1 MASIGYFVVP
11 CYNEEEC
18 LKISVCRL
26 QNKLNELIK
35 ENKISEKSKILFV
48 DDGSGDKTWQI
59 ICESAIEDAHI
70 IGIKMAHNVGHQSAL
85 LAGLSYACP
94 NADFII
100 TIDADL
106 QQDIDTFSKF
116 INEYESGSDIVFG
129 IRNSRDTD
137 SFLKKF
143 TALSFYKLMR
153 LMGTGVIENH
163 ADYRLISQKACSALL
178 EYQESNLF
186 LRGLVTQ
193 IGFRHSMV
201 HFDVVE
207 RTAGKSKYTSI
218 KMIKLAIDGI
228 TSMSIVPLHMIAI
241 MGITVFLIGFFMVAF
256 FVVSWIFGNTVQG
269 WTSILCSLWILSG
282 LILFGVGICGEYI
295 GKNYVESKRRPRYHI
310 EQIIGA
316 DK

>member
-1 MASIGYFVVP
+1 MVSIGYFVVP

-18 LKISVCRL
+18 LKISVYRL
-26 QNKLNELIK
+26 QKKLEELIQ
-35 ENKISEKSKILFV
+35 EHLISERSKVLFV
-48 DDGSGDKTWQI
+48 DDGSTDRTWQI
-59 ICESAIEDAHI
+59 ICECAAKDTHVV
-70 IGIKMAHNVGHQSAL
+70 GIKMAHNVGHQNAL
-85 LAGLSYACP
+85 LAGLDYACP

-106 QQDIDTFSKF
+106 QQDIDTFAKF
-116 INEYESGSDIVFG
+116 INEYENGSDIVFG

-137 SFLKKF
+137 SFLKKI

-163 ADYRLISQKACSALL
+163 ADYRLLSKKACSALL

-186 LRGLVTQ
+186 LRGLVTRV
-193 IGFRHSMV
+193 GFKQSMV

-207 RTAGKSKYTSI
+207 RVAGKSKYTNM

-241 MGITVFLIGFFMVAF
+241 MGITVSLIGFFMVIF
-256 FVVSWIFGNTVQG
+256 FVASWVLGNTVQG

-282 LILFGVGICGEYI
+282 LILFGVGVCGEYI
-295 GKNYVESKRRPRYHI
+295 GKNYIESKRRPRYHI
-310 EQIIGA
+310 EQIIGE
-316 DK
+316 DR